1 MKTHIVTMG
10 GGAKEIDAEE
20 LASLQTT
27 LGGELLFP
35 ESKGYDEARS
45 LWNAMIDRKPAVIAQ
60 CAGASDVMQAVRFA
74 ADHGL
79 LLAIR
84 GAGHN
89 IAGKGS
95 CDGGFLVDL
104 SKMRSVW
111 VDRSARTARVE
122 PGATLGDL
130 DRETQ
135 AHGLATPVGINSTT
149 GIAGLTLGG
158 GFGWLSRKY
167 GLTVDNLRSAD
178 VVTANGELVT
188 ASKDENPDLFWAI
201 RGGGGNFGVV
211 TSFEFDLHEV
221 GPEVLAG
228 LIVHPYTD
236 APKAIR
242 HYREFARDLPR
253 DLNVWLVMRKAPPL
267 PFLPEEAHGTEVVI
281 FAICHA
287 GDIEEGKRAIEP
299 LRKYGNPIAEHI
311 GPQPFAAWQ
320 TAFDPLLTPGARNYW
335 KSHNFTELDDGLI
348 DTAIDYLGRL
358 PSDQTEIFF
367 GRLGGAVNEIPADA
381 TAYPHRDAEYVM
393 NVHARWNGTSDDST
407 CIEWSREYFD
417 ETAPYATGGVYVNFV
432 PEGEEPL
439 DSAYGPNYERLVSI
453 KRKYDPNNLFRLN
466 QNIAP

>member
-188 ASKDENPDLFWAI
+188 VSKDENPDLFWAI